1 MSFLRPTSRLARL
14 PLVLAMLALV
24 LAQALGAWHRIR
36 HGTGG
41 AAPAGI
47 VAQAVRDAGHAH
59 VNAHANAH
67 SAVLAHAHVHDAYTH
82 EAGSETC
89 RLLDA
94 MGQAGIPPAAPC
106 DLPPAPAT
114 AVALPRTHA
123 VVVADAAAFDARG
136 PPAAH

>member
-41 AAPAGI
+41 AAPADI
-47 VAQAVRDAGHAH
+47 AAQAVRDAGH
-59 VNAHANAH
+59 VNAR
-67 SAVLAHAHVHDAYTH
+67 SAASEHAHVHDAYAH

-106 DLPPAPAT
+106 ALPPAPAT
-114 AVALPRTHA
+114 AVAVPRTHA
-123 VVVADAAAFDARG
+123 VVVADAAPFDARG